1 MNDDYPYERRFFQ
14 KIRIWQ
20 TTLMNDDYP
29 YERRFFQKIKI
40 WKNYFL
46 TVRVQKCGILR
57 GFLGFSGRY
66 SSRIDVKL
74 PKMNF
79 SGDFTL
85 ETIHI
90 HVFWNLTN
98 YPYERW
104 LPLWTT
110 LFFKFI
116 VVHKGRWVYSSL
128 LFNVFD
134 SFQGHKGV
142 KSKPCW

>member
-66 SSRIDVKL
+66 SSRIDVKP

-90 HVFWNLTN
+90 HPITLLNYGLMN
-98 YPYERW
+98 DDYPYERRFFQKIKIW
-104 LPLWTT
+104 QIT
-110 LFFKFI
+110 LMNDDYPYERRFFFKFI
-116 VVHKGRWVYSSL
+116 VVHKGSWV
-128 LFNVFD
+128 
-134 SFQGHKGV
+134 
-142 KSKPCW
+142 